1 MPSKI
6 LAARPQ
12 VANIPKDF
20 VRGVILLAV
29 TQRCLI
35 VFVMVSLFLNLET
48 HALEDISLLPK
59 GVRAL
64 MYRQGVISEI
74 GNKYS
79 SNYQLGSIQYR
90 MSRRIDAKMIQQINE
105 EFVELVKI
113 MNNEFPDYNL
123 GDKVYLGDLIL
134 DGDPRIDFKAPIL
147 AYGVT
152 NSYTLA
158 VAVPIVDFQA
168 KISARH
174 TGQYN
179 IEQIKAAMPSTY
191 SSYRGDSYNFSAR
204 LEDAYRQLQDSAN
217 LTAKVSELCR
227 DKNLKCLG
235 EERESSIGD
244 IQLVNRFLLYEDPKW
259 AFMYRAHINLPT
271 GPEDDPNNLL
281 DLPVFHRTFID
292 HAFVSRYTY
301 KDFKFHNA
309 LAYVMQVPD
318 RVNKRVPE
326 SENDILPDEDRTEN
340 LQRKIGDSLKYE
352 FNSFYQINPDLSL
365 GAGFTKEWKSKDS
378 YRGSYED
385 RNYSLLSR
393 NTSVESLKFQGT
405 LSYSTVD
412 RFLRKKF
419 PIPLSLSYSYSDLVS
434 GKNVERQ
441 LTHELNLAVMF

>member
-1 MPSKI
+1 M
-6 LAARPQ
+6 
-12 VANIPKDF
+12 
-20 VRGVILLAV
+20 VI
-29 TQRCLI
+29 
-35 VFVMVSLFLNLET
+35 FVMAILFLNSEIY
-48 HALEDISLLPK
+48 ALEDITLLPK

-90 MSRRIDAKMIQQINE
+90 MSRRVDAKMIQQINT

-134 DGDPRIDFKAPIL
+134 DGSPSIDFKAPII

-152 NSYTLA
+152 NSYTFA

-168 KISARH
+168 RITARH
-174 TGQYN
+174 EGQHN
-179 IEQIKAAMPSTY
+179 IDQIKAAMPSDY
-191 SSYRGDSYNFSAR
+191 SSYRGDSYSFSSR

-217 LTAKVSELCR
+217 LTAKIADLCAE
-227 DKNLKCLG
+227 KNLKCLG
-235 EERESSIGD
+235 EEKQSSIGD
-244 IQLVNRFLLYEDPKW
+244 IQLVNRFLIHEDPKW

-292 HAFVSRYTY
+292 HAIVSRYSLG
-301 KDFKFHNA
+301 DFKFHNA
-309 LAYVMQVPD
+309 LAYLMQIPD

-352 FNSFYQINPDLSL
+352 FNAFYQISPDLNL
-365 GAGFTKEWKSKDS
+365 GTGFTKEWKSKDS

-393 NTSVESLKFQGT
+393 NSSVESLKFQAS
-405 LSYSTVD
+405 LAYSTVD

-441 LTHELNLAVMF
+441 MTHEFNLAVMF

>member
-152 NSYTLA
+152 NS
-158 VAVPIVDFQA
+158 
-168 KISARH
+168 
-174 TGQYN
+174 
-179 IEQIKAAMPSTY
+179 
-191 SSYRGDSYNFSAR
+191 
-204 LEDAYRQLQDSAN
+204 
-217 LTAKVSELCR
+217 
-227 DKNLKCLG
+227 
-235 EERESSIGD
+235 
-244 IQLVNRFLLYEDPKW
+244 
-259 AFMYRAHINLPT
+259 
-271 GPEDDPNNLL
+271 
-281 DLPVFHRTFID
+281 
-292 HAFVSRYTY
+292 
-301 KDFKFHNA
+301 
-309 LAYVMQVPD
+309 
-318 RVNKRVPE
+318 
-326 SENDILPDEDRTEN
+326 
-340 LQRKIGDSLKYE
+340 
-352 FNSFYQINPDLSL
+352 
-365 GAGFTKEWKSKDS
+365 
-378 YRGSYED
+378 
-385 RNYSLLSR
+385 
-393 NTSVESLKFQGT
+393 
-405 LSYSTVD
+405 
-412 RFLRKKF
+412 
-419 PIPLSLSYSYSDLVS
+419 
-434 GKNVERQ
+434 
-441 LTHELNLAVMF
+441 